1 MEVEVG
7 VEMGAKITA
16 RWGSWANIQAVVE
29 EVNMGSTGTGG
40 KEEEMVVTLPFLRI
54 TPDPGDFLDPPA
66 SLTPLLVRNS
76 CLKSRGFGRRV
87 PSSGLKINRGMAVLR
102 QNEEVKVDV
111 ERFKPFGSK
120 QGSVIF

>member
-29 EVNMGSTGTGG
+29 EVNMGSTGTGE
-40 KEEEMVVTLPFLRI
+40 EEEMVVTLLFRRI

-76 CLKSRGFGRRV
+76 CLKSREFGRRV
-87 PSSGLKINRGMAVLR
+87 PSSGLKINRGMAV
-102 QNEEVKVDV
+102 
-111 ERFKPFGSK
+111 
-120 QGSVIF
+120 

>member
-29 EVNMGSTGTGG
+29 EVNMGSTGTG
-40 KEEEMVVTLPFLRI
+40 EEEEVEMVVTLPFHQI
-54 TPDPGDFLDPPA
+54 TPDHGDFLDPPA

-76 CLKSRGFGRRV
+76 CLKSRGFGRLV

-111 ERFKPFGSK
+111 ERFKPLASSK
-120 QGSVIF
+120 AQ

>member
-1 MEVEVG
+1 MEVEVW

-40 KEEEMVVTLPFLRI
+40 EEEEEEMVVTLPFLRI

-87 PSSGLKINRGMAVLR
+87 PSSGLKINRGTAALR

-111 ERFKPFGSK
+111 ERFKPLASSK
-120 QGSVIF
+120 AQ